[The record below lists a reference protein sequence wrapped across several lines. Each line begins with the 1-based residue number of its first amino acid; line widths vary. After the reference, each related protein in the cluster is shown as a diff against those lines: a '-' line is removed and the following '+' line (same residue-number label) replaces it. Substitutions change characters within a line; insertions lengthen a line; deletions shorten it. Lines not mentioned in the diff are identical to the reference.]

1 MQKAQIRWVIG
12 MMSVAM
18 LGLIAFQWYWIDSVI
33 SANEVRFKQD
43 VTEALN
49 QVSQKLERQ
58 EALEAMRI
66 QNKLMQPQSNV
77 FRQQWSTQGQL
88 QVTEDIVV
96 KKDTIMSPSGVQII
110 AEFKASGG
118 GISASFE
125 SSSGISN
132 EQMNEIRRR
141 NERELEELNRQL
153 QVLSNKTE
161 MAFSVIEN
169 VMVAGRSPLS
179 RFNPNQLDSLLSRE
193 LQNKGIDL
201 AYNHAVVMPQEKR
214 FVYLKNPSEK
224 LALQTSEL
232 RANLFPNDLVGDVSE
247 LVIDFPEEEKYLL
260 KKIWVTMI
268 SSGILVSLILF
279 CFGYAV
285 HTIVRQKK
293 LSEMKNDFINNMTHE
308 LKTPI
313 ATISLAT
320 EALSDKDIS
329 ETPGLRAR
337 YLKAIGDENH
347 RLGDQVEKVL
357 QMAALDR
364 NDLNLKFEKVDL
376 KPLLAEVE
384 EKSLLQV
391 ENRNGQLKL
400 NIEGDE
406 LPVWGDKSHLTNV
419 FLNLVDNA
427 IKYSPEDLFISI
439 RAHQHGDSIWVSI
452 QDHGIGMTK
461 ESIRNIFQKF
471 YRVSTGNIHN
481 VKGFGLGL
489 AYVKSIIDAH
499 QGSISVE
506 SELGK
511 GSKFVVSL
519 PLNHGKN

>member
-1 MQKAQIRWVIG
+1 MKKAQIRWVIG

-49 QVSQKLERQ
+49 LVTQKLERQ
-58 EALEAMRI
+58 EALDAMRM
-66 QNKLMQPQSNV
+66 QNKLLQPQSNMY
-77 FRQQWSTQGQL
+77 RQWSSQGQL

-96 KKDTIMSPSGVQII
+96 KKDTIIGPSGVQII

-125 SSSGISN
+125 SSGISN

-153 QVLSNKTE
+153 QMLSNKTE

-179 RFNPNQLDSLLSRE
+179 RFNPNQLDSMLSKE

-232 RANLFPNDLVGDVSE
+232 RANLFPNDLIGETAE
-247 LVIDFPEEEKYLL
+247 LVIDFPDKEQYLL
-260 KKIWVTMI
+260 KKIWATMI
-268 SSGILVSLILF
+268 SSGVLITLILF

-285 HTIVRQKK
+285 RTIVRQKK

-376 KPLLAEVE
+376 SILLAEVE
-384 EKSLLQV
+384 EKSMLQV

-400 NIEGDE
+400 NIAGDE
-406 LPVWGDKSHLTNV
+406 LPVWGDKGHLTNV

-439 RAHQHGDSIWVSI
+439 RAHLQGDSVWVSI

-519 PLNHGKN
+519 PLYHGKN

>member
-1 MQKAQIRWVIG
+1 

-18 LGLIAFQWYWIDSVI
+18 LGLIAFQWYWIDSVT

-49 QVSQKLERQ
+49 LVSQKLERQ
-58 EALEAMRI
+58 EALDAMRI
-66 QNKLMQPQSNV
+66 QNKLLQPQSNV
-77 FRQQWSTQGQL
+77 FRQWSTQGQL
-88 QVTEDIVV
+88 QISDDIVV
-96 KKDTIMSPSGVQII
+96 KKDTIVSPSGVQII

-141 NERELEELNRQL
+141 NERELEEINRQL
-153 QVLSNKTE
+153 QMLSNKTE

-179 RFNPNQLDSLLSRE
+179 RFNPNQLDSLLSKE

-232 RANLFPNDLVGDVSE
+232 RANLFPNDLVGDAAE
-247 LVIDFPEEEKYLL
+247 LVIDFPDKEQYLL
-260 KKIWVTMI
+260 KKIWATMV
-268 SSGILVSLILF
+268 SSGVLVTLILF

-285 HTIVRQKK
+285 RTIVRQKK

-320 EALSDKDIS
+320 EALRDKDIS
-329 ETPGLRAR
+329 ETPGLRSR

-364 NDLNLKFEKVDL
+364 NDLNLKFEMVDL
-376 KPLLAEVE
+376 QSLLMEVE

-391 ENRNGQLKL
+391 ENRDGQLKL

-406 LPVWGDKSHLTNV
+406 LPVWGDKGHLTNV

-427 IKYSPEDLFISI
+427 IKYSPDDLFISI
-439 RAHQHGDSIWVSI
+439 RAHRQGEAILVSI
-452 QDHGIGMTK
+452 QDHGIGMSK

-499 QGSISVE
+499 QGSITVE

-519 PLNHGKN
+519 PLNNGQN